1 MELKQWTRQK
11 TQFHATTTN
20 DNNDDWSAVL
30 HNEPICRAAKCPKS
44 PVRAQQSTHYQAAT
58 RKSCFYLTLPKH
70 HHLFTHS
77 MNDKTNKRNKMCG
90 AASSAQN
97 FSAPV
102 SGCGKSPIIAFGCLH
117 NSPSAPHHQIKH
129 FKRLTRMCFEAA
141 GITAVLEVF
150 HWSFKAFSK
159 DFLKLEASE
168 TAYEK

>member
-1 MELKQWTRQK
+1 MTEVRCCIMSQFVELPNALNHLFVLNNQRTIKQQQENRV
-11 TQFHATTTN
+11 F
-20 DNNDDWSAVL
+20 
-30 HNEPICRAAKCPKS
+30 IS
-44 PVRAQQSTHYQAAT
+44 P
-58 RKSCFYLTLPKH
+58 LPKH

-159 DFLKLEASE
+159 DFLKFEAFE